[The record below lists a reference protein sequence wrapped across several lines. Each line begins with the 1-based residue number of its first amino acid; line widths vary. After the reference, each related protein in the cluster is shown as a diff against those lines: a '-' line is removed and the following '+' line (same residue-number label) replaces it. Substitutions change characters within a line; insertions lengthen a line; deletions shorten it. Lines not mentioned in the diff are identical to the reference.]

1 MAVPPPLSLAWG
13 AQNLRQPS
21 KGMEMDTLTTRAA
34 SAATLPTPAS
44 WASRVGKAVLVAWLA
59 SLPLTLT
66 TPANAAMD
74 QISGVAFLD
83 GTANQCDAA
92 PADFE
97 DFTLVMTGD
106 LEGCLYTKIETARS
120 TPSGVYL
127 ETGEE
132 VFVGTLDGGREGT
145 FTTTYKFE
153 AKFNPDGSE
162 VHGRCQHPIVDG
174 SGTGGFEGAKGRLNF
189 KDVVE
194 TGEYVYRGHIEV
206 G

>member
-1 MAVPPPLSLAWG
+1 
-13 AQNLRQPS
+13 
-21 KGMEMDTLTTRAA
+21 MDTPKVRAA
-34 SAATLPTPAS
+34 SAATLAKPAS
-44 WASRVGKAVLVAWLA
+44 WASRAGKAVLVAWLA

-66 TPANAAMD
+66 TPANAAVD
-74 QISGVAFLD
+74 QLSGVGVLD

-92 PADFE
+92 PAGFE
-97 DFTLVMTGD
+97 DFTLVMTGN
-106 LEGCLYTKIETARS
+106 LVGCLYTKIETARS

-127 ETGEE
+127 ETGQE
-132 VFVGTLDGGREGT
+132 VFVGTLNGGDEGT

-162 VHGRCQHPIVDG
+162 VHGRCQHPIVD
-174 SGTGGFEGAKGRLNF
+174 SSGGFEGATGRLDF

-194 TGEYVYRGHIEV
+194 TGEYLYRGHIEV